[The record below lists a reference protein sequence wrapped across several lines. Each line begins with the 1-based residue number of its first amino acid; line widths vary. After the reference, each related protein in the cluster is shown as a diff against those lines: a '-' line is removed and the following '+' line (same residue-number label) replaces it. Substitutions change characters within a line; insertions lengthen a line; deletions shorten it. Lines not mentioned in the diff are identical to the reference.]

1 MNAPEQTPITHRRL
15 LMRHRR
21 PLRRGGFAALP
32 ALAALA
38 VLPAVL
44 ALAGCAI
51 GSMDP
56 TAGPEMARLLRDRG
70 LDPATVVVPYVPTEE
85 MKTWAHAQIPKH
97 RLNADEKLHLL
108 LDGLVNEKK
117 LGLIYE
123 REFTGT
129 AEEAFLRRKA
139 NCLAF
144 TNLFVGLGRELGV
157 PVFYLDVGDVQRFE
171 KDGDLVVVSGH
182 VSAGFDYNGEL
193 KVLDFSF
200 APEAEYNVVR
210 PISDLT
216 AMALYYSNRGGE
228 LLRAGKQEE
237 ALPWLRTAVALDPE
251 LSRAWV
257 NLGVALRRTG
267 DGDAAEAAY
276 RKALEVDPQA
286 ISAYQNLASLL
297 RLRGQAQEAEQLL
310 RLTERLGSRN
320 PYNYLNLGDLSMSHG
335 RLEEARRFYKKALR
349 LYGENAEP
357 YAAMGLWSVAAGD
370 VGGARK
376 WLRKA
381 TAIDGEND
389 RVKLLEARLARAQST
404 ATPRSNRPSEQRS
417 LRDTG

>member
-1 MNAPEQTPITHRRL
+1 MQARAKTNAFLRRD
-15 LMRHRR
+15 RR
-21 PLRRGGFAALP
+21 PGGV

-38 VLPAVL
+38 AL
-44 ALAGCAI
+44 AAMLAGCASTVMNPLQ
-51 GSMDP
+51 G
-56 TAGPEMARLLRDRG
+56 TEMARLMRQRG
-70 LDPATVVVPYVPTEE
+70 VDPGSVVVPFLPNEE
-85 MKTWAHAQIPKH
+85 MKAWAHSLIPKH
-97 RLNADEKLHLL
+97 RLSQDEKLHLL
-108 LDGLVNEKK
+108 LDGLVSEKK
-117 LGLIYE
+117 LGLKYE

-129 AEEAFLRRKA
+129 AEEAFARRKA

-182 VSAGFDYNGEL
+182 VSAGFDYDGRL
-193 KVLDFSF
+193 KVLDFSV

-216 AMALYYSNRGGE
+216 AIALYYSNRGGE
-228 LLRAGKQEE
+228 LLRTGRQDE

-251 LSRAWV
+251 LARAWI

-267 DGDAAEAAY
+267 DGGAAEAAY

-286 ISAYQNLASLL
+286 VSAYQNLASLL
-297 RLRGQAQEAEQLL
+297 RLRGQEQEAEQLL
-310 RLTERLGSRN
+310 RLTDRIGNRN
-320 PYNYLNLGDLSMSHG
+320 PFNYLNLGDLSLSRG

-349 LYGENAEP
+349 LYGEHAEP

-370 VGGARK
+370 MGGARK

-381 TAIDGEND
+381 TAIDGQND
-389 RVKLLEARLARAQST
+389 RVKLLEARLLHAAQT
-404 ATPRSNRPSEQRS
+404 AAPPRRGEPHDRGERS